1 MWLIERLLQYI
12 EASDVDRLFARVD
25 ALSAPGSVLLYDVVG
40 IALLG
45 APFLRSTLEFM
56 QKLGAPWVFGTDT
69 PDALVEH
76 RGWTATVT
84 DMAVPATGGTVGTP
98 GDSGRVPNAPR
109 SCFIEAIK
117 A

>member
-1 MWLIERLLQYI
+1 VWLIERLLQYI

-56 QKLGAPWVFGTDT
+56 RKLGAPWVFGTDT
-69 PDALVEH
+69 PAALVAD
-76 RGWTATVT
+76 RRWVATVT
-84 DMAVPATGGTVGTP
+84 DMAVPATGGNGGHT
-98 GDSGRVPNAPR
+98 R
-109 SCFIEAIK
+109 
-117 A
+117 